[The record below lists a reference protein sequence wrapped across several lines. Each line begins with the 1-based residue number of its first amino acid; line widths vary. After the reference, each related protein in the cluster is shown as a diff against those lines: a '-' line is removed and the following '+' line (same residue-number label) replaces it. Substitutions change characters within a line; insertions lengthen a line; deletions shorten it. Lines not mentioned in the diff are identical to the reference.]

1 MVVVD
6 VRPKISLIW
15 SIKIIILKLIII
27 IIILT
32 TWKFKS
38 RCPKCLLSEKSSLQL
53 RVQGWVNW
61 DMLNEIEDFR
71 FEALIGFIM
80 SVSFSRKQANK
91 RKSKWWSLLGRVFI
105 LRLVHTPVCT
115 CNGLQDPLSTGT
127 KLVRDEQTSWQSGIQ
142 VETDGAVDGMSY
154 LPKFLCWN
162 GNHPPCHSLRRWGL
176 WEGIGP
182 RGVEPHAGIRALV
195 RGRDQSPLSP
205 SLPSEHTVKDGS
217 CLQAGKRLTRYQ
229 ICGHL
234 GLGLNSAR
242 SCEKLTSAV

>member
-1 MVVVD
+1 M
-6 VRPKISLIW
+6 
-15 SIKIIILKLIII
+15 
-27 IIILT
+27 
-32 TWKFKS
+32 
-38 RCPKCLLSEKSSLQL
+38 QL

-162 GNHPPCHSLRRWGL
+162 GNHPPCQSQEVGPLGGDWPKRGGAPCWNQGPCKRKRPEPSLSLSAKWAHRERRQLSASREETHKIPNLRPPWSWTEQCPEL
-176 WEGIGP
+176 WEINVCGLSRPVCGILLHRP
-182 RGVEPHAGIRALV
+182 N
-195 RGRDQSPLSP
+195 
-205 SLPSEHTVKDGS
+205 
-217 CLQAGKRLTRYQ
+217 
-229 ICGHL
+229 
-234 GLGLNSAR
+234 GLRQMAQWN
-242 SCEKLTSAV
+242 